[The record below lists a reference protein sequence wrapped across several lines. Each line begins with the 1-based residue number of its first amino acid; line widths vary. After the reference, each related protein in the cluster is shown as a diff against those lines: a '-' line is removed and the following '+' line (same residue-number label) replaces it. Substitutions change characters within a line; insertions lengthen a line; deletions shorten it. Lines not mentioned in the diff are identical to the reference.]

1 MPMPGAGDPYFYEW
15 YIGLENVIKML
26 NPDSGIK
33 HVIFQHDE
41 YDTIDDVVVEYANGN
56 AQVCYQV
63 KHNIGTAT
71 TVSLTFGSML
81 KREEEKKCLFEAMV
95 QGWKKASTASS
106 TTITPVLF
114 TNRRML
120 NRRAGRHL
128 NGISYSAYGV
138 NDFILKMQKIIQTQN
153 GCTDFVISDDALRCQ
168 WEELCNTL
176 SSVQRSDLIAF
187 MKYFRIEA
195 NQPSLGDM
203 KQSLV
208 DLIAQTC

>member
-71 TVSLTFGSML
+71 TVNLTFGSML
-81 KREEEKKCLFEAMV
+81 KREEKKSVCLKLWFRVGKKLRPHLQQQSPLCFLPIVECLTAV
-95 QGWKKASTASS
+95 QDVT
-106 TTITPVLF
+106 
-114 TNRRML
+114 
-120 NRRAGRHL
+120 
-128 NGISYSAYGV
+128 
-138 NDFILKMQKIIQTQN
+138 
-153 GCTDFVISDDALRCQ
+153 
-168 WEELCNTL
+168 
-176 SSVQRSDLIAF
+176 
-187 MKYFRIEA
+187 
-195 NQPSLGDM
+195 
-203 KQSLV
+203 
-208 DLIAQTC
+208 